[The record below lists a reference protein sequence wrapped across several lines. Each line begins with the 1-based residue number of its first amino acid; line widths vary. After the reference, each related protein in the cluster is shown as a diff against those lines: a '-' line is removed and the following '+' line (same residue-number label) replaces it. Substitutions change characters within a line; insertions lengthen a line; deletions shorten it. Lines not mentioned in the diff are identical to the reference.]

1 MFHDP
6 INDPDAD
13 VFNFQIDMKKS
24 DTLLELK
31 QRIGEQLHM
40 SPSEFVLKR
49 YR

>member
-6 INDPDAD
+6 VTDPEAD
-13 VFNFQIDMKKS
+13 VFNLQVEMKKS
-24 DTLLELK
+24 NTLLELK
-31 QRIGEQLHM
+31 QRIGELLNT